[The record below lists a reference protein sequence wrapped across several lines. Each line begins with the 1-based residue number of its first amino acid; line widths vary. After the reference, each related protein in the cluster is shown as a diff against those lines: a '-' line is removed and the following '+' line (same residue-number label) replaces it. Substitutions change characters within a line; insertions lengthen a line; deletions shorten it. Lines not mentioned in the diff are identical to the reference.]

1 MEFKIERANETDA
14 AVMADIIE
22 TNSDNSPVCVDLR
35 PVFHLD

>member
-22 TNSDNSPVCVDLR
+22 RVWKVSMISSGLWRMT
-35 PVFHLD
+35 